1 MRHTRVARRDG
12 LLCFSLHHHDEEH
25 AAFVPAADPR
35 DSPII
40 DTIAQGN
47 RPAKPKELCLNVHGN
62 SRPHTFM
69 ALVWEESQAAFHES
83 SEAALL
89 HAHQVSASL
98 ARIASDN
105 APQRPSGTTPILT
118 VPRPRLPRLA
128 PRNWFG

>member
-1 MRHTRVARRDG
+1 VRHTRVARRDG
-12 LLCFSLHHHDEEH
+12 LLCFSLHHHDEED

-47 RPAKPKELCLNVHGN
+47 RPAKPKELGLNLHG
-62 SRPHTFM
+62 SVRPHTSM
-69 ALVWEESQAAFHES
+69 ALVWEDSQAAFHES

-89 HAHQVSASL
+89 HAHQLSASL

-105 APQRPSGTTPILT
+105 GEHRALTP
-118 VPRPRLPRLA
+118 LPGRQCDRRAL
-128 PRNWFG
+128 